1 MAMSRRALRTLLPP
15 LIAGLWGA
23 ALGFQHLRGDMWFLD
38 RVEATMT
45 DVRTLLR
52 GQRPPPDRVTIV
64 AIDDAFA
71 QSEGGYPLSRATLAR
86 LVDAISGHA
95 PDVIAVDMLLVDP
108 GPEDD
113 DLALTSALARS
124 PAVLA
129 AAAVFD
135 DSSQRL
141 EAGGGILSEIPKADR
156 FVLPLPRFAD
166 VAAIGVVNVATDH
179 SGTPRFV
186 PMIFTDGSRLEA
198 SFPLRVAARAI
209 GHEPSIAADGLTL
222 GDRFIAT
229 DRGHTLPLAFYGPR
243 GSVHTLSAA
252 AVLDGNVPRESL
264 RGQVVVI
271 GATVTGG
278 GDLFPSPFDPVLP
291 GVEVMAS
298 AIGQLMNG
306 GGMVR
311 DQRVRLADAGFAVV
325 LAMLVVGLMAWRRS
339 VAALAAI
346 VAVLLAWAAI
356 NVTAF
361 AEGIWLSA
369 ALPITAA
376 GPPAILF
383 GAVQI
388 WLHRRRAHYFAGQSK
403 LLQHVQAPGL
413 GAFLAR
419 NPDFLSEPVRQDAAI
434 VFIDISGFT
443 GLSETLG
450 PNAVRELLDGFYR
463 LVDEEASASG
473 GAIASFM
480 GDGAMVLFGLP
491 HAAADDAFNA
501 ARCAVGLSR
510 RTRDWLRT
518 LPAAIATRIGFKIGA
533 HFGTIVASRLGGKK
547 PADHRDRRY
556 RQRGKPSDGG
566 RRRPR
571 RRTGGQRRDAGSGR
585 PRQRAV
591 QGRHP
596 DGSVRYADPRPRR
609 LAAGLAVA
617 GGSSRHDAGGG
628 LNRSTSGGK
637 PGAIGTRTTTCP

>member
-1 MAMSRRALRTLLPP
+1 MAMSRRALGILIPP

-23 ALGFQHLRGDMWFLD
+23 ALGFGHLRGDMWFLD
-38 RVEATMT
+38 RVEATMS

-86 LVDAISGHA
+86 LVDTISGHA
-95 PDVIAVDMLLVDP
+95 PEVIAVDVLLVDP
-108 GPEDD
+108 GPEDGD
-113 DLALTSALARS
+113 RALTSALAKS

-129 AAAVFD
+129 AAAVFAN
-135 DSSQRL
+135 STQRL

-156 FVLPLPRFAD
+156 FVLPLQRFAD
-166 VAAIGVVNVATDH
+166 VAAVGVVNVATDR

-186 PMIFTDGSRLEA
+186 PMVFTDGSRLEP
-198 SFPLRVAARAI
+198 SFPLRVAARAT
-209 GHEPSIAADGLTL
+209 GHEPSIGVDGLTL
-222 GDRFIAT
+222 GGRFIAT
-229 DRGHTLPLAFYGPR
+229 DLGHALPLAFYGPR
-243 GSVHTLSAA
+243 GSIHTLSAA
-252 AVLDGNVPRESL
+252 AVLDGEMPRDSL

-298 AIGQLMNG
+298 AIAQLMDG

-311 DQRVRLADAGFAVV
+311 DHRVRLADAGFATV
-325 LAMLVVGLMAWRRS
+325 LPMLVVGLLAWRRS
-339 VAALAAI
+339 LAALAAI
-346 VAVLLAWAAI
+346 TVVVLAWGAI
-356 NVTAF
+356 NVIAF

-383 GAVQI
+383 GAIQI
-388 WLHRRRAHYFAGQSK
+388 WLHRRRAHYFARQSI

-434 VFIDISGFT
+434 LFIDISGFT

-463 LVDEEASASG
+463 LVDEEATASG
-473 GAIASFM
+473 GAITSFL

-491 HAAADDAFNA
+491 HSAADDAFNA
-501 ARCAVGLSR
+501 ASCAVGLSR
-510 RTRDWLRT
+510 RTRDWLAA
-518 LPAAIATRIGFKIGA
+518 LPGTIASRIGFKIGA
-533 HFGTIVASRLGGKK
+533 HFGTIVASRLGGINQQITATGDTVNVASRLMEVA
-547 PADHRDRRY
+547 ADHGAELAVSDEMLEAAGRDSALY
-556 RQRGKPSDGG
+556 KGGVLTGPIETQIRG
-566 RRRPR
+566 
-571 RRTGGQRRDAGSGR
+571 RTGSLPVWLWREDAVGVA
-585 PRQRAV
+585 RAEV
-591 QGRHP
+591 
-596 DGSVRYADPRPRR
+596 
-609 LAAGLAVA
+609 
-617 GGSSRHDAGGG
+617 
-628 LNRSTSGGK
+628 
-637 PGAIGTRTTTCP
+637 